1 MVLTLPVREVIDATP
16 RARIIR
22 LDLDGHRFSYQ
33 PGQAVLVRLGGDAK
47 RRAYSISAPPEDAQ
61 RQGCLELLVSFGAQ
75 PTALLALEAGTL
87 VEVEGPVGRFTF
99 PVAVEAQRLVF
110 IAGGTGIAPLRAM
123 LRHALSQPYPD
134 VRLLYS
140 ARTPEEF
147 AYQEE
152 LAALACAGRIQLKQ
166 TITRGACVSE
176 WNGGYGRFG
185 RNDLNDL
192 VDGADT
198 SLYFLCGPTSM
209 VSDTKRFLSD
219 FGVASDRIRIE
230 QW

>member
-1 MVLTLPVREVIDATP
+1 MMLTLRVRQVLDATP

-22 LDLDGHRFSYQ
+22 LDLDGHRFAYQ
-33 PGQAVLVRLGGDAK
+33 PGQAVLVRLDGDTK
-47 RRAYSISAPPEDAQ
+47 RRAYSIAAAPEDAD
-61 RQGCLELLVSFGAQ
+61 RQGCLELLVGLGAE
-75 PTALLALEAGTL
+75 PSALLAVETGTL
-87 VEVEGPVGRFTF
+87 VEVEGPIGRFIF
-99 PVAVEAQRLVF
+99 PDSVEAQRLVF

-123 LRHALSQPYPD
+123 LHHALTRPYPD

-147 AYQEE
+147 AYQQE
-152 LAALACAGRIQLKQ
+152 LADLACAGRIQFKQ
-166 TITRGACVSE
+166 TITRGASVSE
-176 WNGGYGRFG
+176 WNGGHGRFG

-192 VDGADT
+192 ADRADT

-209 VSDTKRFLSD
+209 VRDTKRLLGD
-219 FGVASDRIRIE
+219 CGVASDRIRIE

>member
-1 MVLTLPVREVIDATP
+1 MMLTLPVREVLDATP

-22 LDLDGHRFSYQ
+22 LELNGHHFAYQ
-33 PGQAVLVRLGGDAK
+33 PGQAVLVRLDGETK
-47 RRAYSISAPPEDAQ
+47 RRAYSIATAPADAH
-61 RQGCLELLVSFGAQ
+61 RQGCLELLVGLGAQ
-75 PTALLALEAGTL
+75 STALPAVETGTL
-87 VEVEGPVGRFTF
+87 IEVEGPVGQFIF
-99 PVAVEAQRLVF
+99 PAGVAAQRLVF

-123 LRHALSQPYPD
+123 LRHALTQPYPD
-134 VRLLYS
+134 VWLWYS

-152 LAALACAGRIQLKQ
+152 LAGLASDGRIRLKQ

-185 RNDLNDL
+185 RNDLKDL

-209 VSDTKRFLSD
+209 VSDTKQCLSD
-219 FGVASDRIRIE
+219 FGVASDHIRIE